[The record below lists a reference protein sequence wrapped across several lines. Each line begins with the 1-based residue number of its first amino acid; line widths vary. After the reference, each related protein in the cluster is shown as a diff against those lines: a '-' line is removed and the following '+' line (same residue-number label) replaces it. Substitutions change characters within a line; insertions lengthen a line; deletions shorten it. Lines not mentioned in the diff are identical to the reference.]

1 MQRKFRHLWQ
11 AALAVAL
18 TVAPMATGC
27 SGDEDSI
34 LPPADDDAASDTTA
48 IPEQPA
54 EAVLDSTELWCM
66 NGNQRIYGLLYTKAR
81 PGDRVPAVILSH
93 SYSLSHAAMRGYA
106 RSLAEKGMAA
116 YCFDFCGGGSE
127 SQSDGSTDSMTVFT
141 EVNDLKAVLA
151 TVRGLDVVHP
161 DSVYLLGSSLG
172 GLVSALVAEEKAEQV
187 AGLILFYPAFNMAD
201 LVRQFGDLM
210 NGWGGGMGGSWGGSW
225 GDMGGSWGDMGGMF
239 SMSQVF
245 IDALKDYDV
254 WQHIGTFPRPVT
266 ILHGSKDWLVPV
278 SNSKKAV
285 GLYPD
290 ATLHVIEGANHG
302 FNAANLGSMGSM
314 MGGAADYDSIVMPI
328 VYDFLG
334 R

>member
-1 MQRKFRHLWQ
+1 MQGKIRHLWQ

-27 SGDEDSI
+27 SDDEDSI
-34 LPPADDDAASDTTA
+34 LPPADDDAVTDTTA
-48 IPEQPA
+48 ISEQPA

-81 PGDRVPAVILSH
+81 PGERVPAVILSH

-172 GLVSALVAEEKAEQV
+172 GMVSALVAEDEPEKV
-187 AGLILFYPAFNMAD
+187 AGLILFYPAFNMPD

-210 NGWGGGMGGSWGGSW
+210 NGWGGSMGGSWGGSW
-225 GDMGGSWGDMGGMF
+225 GDMGSMF
-239 SMSQVF
+239 SMSQAF

-254 WQHIGTFPRPVT
+254 WQHIGTFPRPVA
-266 ILHGSKDWLVPV
+266 ILHGSKDWIVPI
-278 SNSKKAV
+278 SNSEKAV
-285 GLYPD
+285 GLYPN

-302 FNAANLGSMGSM
+302 FNEANLGGFGSM
-314 MGGAADYDSIVMPI
+314 MGGTADYDSIVMPI

>member
-1 MQRKFRHLWQ
+1 MQRKIRHLWQ

-18 TVAPMATGC
+18 TVSPMATGC
-27 SGDEDSI
+27 SDDEDSI

-81 PGDRVPAVILSH
+81 PGERVPAVILSH

-172 GLVSALVAEEKAEQV
+172 GMVSALVAEDEPEKV
-187 AGLILFYPAFNMAD
+187 AGLILFYPAFNMPD

-210 NGWGGGMGGSWGGSW
+210 NGWGGSMGGSWGGSW
-225 GDMGGSWGDMGGMF
+225 GDMGSMF
-239 SMSQVF
+239 SMSQAF

-254 WQHIGTFPRPVT
+254 WQHIGTFPRSVA
-266 ILHGSKDWLVPV
+266 ILHGSKDWIVPI
-278 SNSKKAV
+278 SNSEKAV
-285 GLYPD
+285 GLYPN

-302 FNAANLGSMGSM
+302 FNEANLGGFGSM
-314 MGGAADYDSIVMPI
+314 MGGTADYDSIVMPI

>member
-1 MQRKFRHLWQ
+1 MQGKIRHLWQ

-27 SGDEDSI
+27 SDDEDSI
-34 LPPADDDAASDTTA
+34 LPPADDDAVTDTTA

-81 PGDRVPAVILSH
+81 PGERVPAVILSH

-172 GLVSALVAEEKAEQV
+172 GMVSALVAEDEPEKV
-187 AGLILFYPAFNMAD
+187 AGLILFYPAFNMPD

-210 NGWGGGMGGSWGGSW
+210 NGWGGSMGGSWGGSW
-225 GDMGGSWGDMGGMF
+225 GDMGSMF
-239 SMSQVF
+239 SMSQAF
-245 IDALKDYDV
+245 IDAMKDYDV
-254 WQHIGTFPRPVT
+254 WQHIGTFPRPVA
-266 ILHGSKDWLVPV
+266 ILHGSKDWIVPI
-278 SNSKKAV
+278 SNSEKAV
-285 GLYPD
+285 GLYPN

-302 FNAANLGSMGSM
+302 FNEANLGGFGSM
-314 MGGAADYDSIVMPI
+314 MGGTADYDSIVMPI

>member
-1 MQRKFRHLWQ
+1 MQGKIRHLWQ

-27 SGDEDSI
+27 SDDEDSI
-34 LPPADDDAASDTTA
+34 LPPADDDAVTDTTA
-48 IPEQPA
+48 ISEQPA

-81 PGDRVPAVILSH
+81 PGERVPAVILSH

-172 GLVSALVAEEKAEQV
+172 GMVSALVAEDEPEKV
-187 AGLILFYPAFNMAD
+187 AGLILFYPAFNMPD

-210 NGWGGGMGGSWGGSW
+210 NGWGGSMGGSWGGSW
-225 GDMGGSWGDMGGMF
+225 GDMGSMF
-239 SMSQVF
+239 SMSQAF
-245 IDALKDYDV
+245 IDAMKDYDV
-254 WQHIGTFPRPVT
+254 WQHIGTFPRPVA
-266 ILHGSKDWLVPV
+266 ILHGSKDWIVPI
-278 SNSKKAV
+278 SNSEKAV
-285 GLYPD
+285 GLYPN

-302 FNAANLGSMGSM
+302 FNEANLGGFGSM
-314 MGGAADYDSIVMPI
+314 MGGTADYDSIVMPI

>member
-34 LPPADDDAASDTTA
+34 LPPADDDAVTDTTA

-81 PGDRVPAVILSH
+81 PGERVPAVILSH

-172 GLVSALVAEEKAEQV
+172 GLVSALVAEDEPDQV

-210 NGWGGGMGGSWGGSW
+210 NGWGGG
-225 GDMGGSWGDMGGMF
+225 MGGMF

-314 MGGAADYDSIVMPI
+314 MGGAADYDRIVMPI

>member
-1 MQRKFRHLWQ
+1 MQRKIRHLWQ

-27 SGDEDSI
+27 SDDEDSI
-34 LPPADDDAASDTTA
+34 LPPADDDAVTDTTA

-81 PGDRVPAVILSH
+81 PGERVPAVILSH

-172 GLVSALVAEEKAEQV
+172 GMVSALVAEDEPEKV
-187 AGLILFYPAFNMAD
+187 AGLILFYPAFTMPD

-210 NGWGGGMGGSWGGSW
+210 NGWGGSMGGSWGGSW
-225 GDMGGSWGDMGGMF
+225 GDMGSMF
-239 SMSQVF
+239 SISQAF

-254 WQHIGTFPRPVT
+254 WQHIGTFPRPVA
-266 ILHGSKDWLVPV
+266 ILHGSKDWIVPI
-278 SNSKKAV
+278 SNSEKAV
-285 GLYPD
+285 GLYPN

-302 FNAANLGSMGSM
+302 FNAANLGGFGSM
-314 MGGAADYDSIVMPI
+314 MGGTADYDSMVMPI

>member
-27 SGDEDSI
+27 SDDEDSI
-34 LPPADDDAASDTTA
+34 LPPADDDAVTDTTA

-81 PGDRVPAVILSH
+81 PGERVPTVILSH

-172 GLVSALVAEEKAEQV
+172 GMVSALVAEDEPEKV
-187 AGLILFYPAFNMAD
+187 AGLILFYPAFNMPD

-210 NGWGGGMGGSWGGSW
+210 NGWGGSMGGSWGGSW
-225 GDMGGSWGDMGGMF
+225 GDMGSMF
-239 SMSQVF
+239 SMSQAF

-254 WQHIGTFPRPVT
+254 WQHIGTFPRPVA
-266 ILHGSKDWLVPV
+266 ILHGSKDWIVPI
-278 SNSKKAV
+278 SNSEKAV
-285 GLYPD
+285 GLYPN
-290 ATLHVIEGANHG
+290 ATRHVIEGANHG
-302 FNAANLGSMGSM
+302 FNEANLGGFGSM
-314 MGGAADYDSIVMPI
+314 MGGTADYDSIVMPI

>member
-1 MQRKFRHLWQ
+1 MQRKIRHLWQ

-27 SGDEDSI
+27 SDDEDSI
-34 LPPADDDAASDTTA
+34 LPPADDDAVTDTTA
-48 IPEQPA
+48 ISEQPA

-81 PGDRVPAVILSH
+81 PGERVPAVILSH

-172 GLVSALVAEEKAEQV
+172 GMVSALVAEDEPEKV
-187 AGLILFYPAFNMAD
+187 AGLILFYPAFNMPD

-210 NGWGGGMGGSWGGSW
+210 NGWGGSMGGSWGGSW
-225 GDMGGSWGDMGGMF
+225 GDMGSMF
-239 SMSQVF
+239 SMSQAF

-254 WQHIGTFPRPVT
+254 WQHIGTFPRPVA
-266 ILHGSKDWLVPV
+266 ILHGSKDWIVPI
-278 SNSKKAV
+278 SNSEKAV
-285 GLYPD
+285 GLYPN

-302 FNAANLGSMGSM
+302 FNEANLGGFGSM
-314 MGGAADYDSIVMPI
+314 MGGTADYDSIVMPI

>member
-1 MQRKFRHLWQ
+1 MQGKIRHLWQ

-27 SGDEDSI
+27 SDDEDSI
-34 LPPADDDAASDTTA
+34 LPPADDDAVTDTTA

-81 PGDRVPAVILSH
+81 PGERVPAVILSH

-172 GLVSALVAEEKAEQV
+172 GMVSALVAEDEPEKV
-187 AGLILFYPAFNMAD
+187 AGLILFYPAFNMPD

-210 NGWGGGMGGSWGGSW
+210 NGWGGSMGGSWGGSW
-225 GDMGGSWGDMGGMF
+225 GDMGSMF
-239 SMSQVF
+239 SISQAF

-254 WQHIGTFPRPVT
+254 WQHIGTFPRPVA
-266 ILHGSKDWLVPV
+266 ILHGSKDWIVPV
-278 SNSKKAV
+278 SNSEKAV
-285 GLYPD
+285 GLYPN
-290 ATLHVIEGANHG
+290 ATLHVIEGANHC
-302 FNAANLGSMGSM
+302 FNAANLGGFGIM
-314 MGGAADYDSIVMPI
+314 MGGTADYDSIVMPI

>member
-1 MQRKFRHLWQ
+1 MQRKIRHLWQ

-27 SGDEDSI
+27 SDDEDSI

-81 PGDRVPAVILSH
+81 PGERVPAVSH

-172 GLVSALVAEEKAEQV
+172 GMVSALVAEDEPEKV
-187 AGLILFYPAFNMAD
+187 AGLILFYPAFNMPD

-210 NGWGGGMGGSWGGSW
+210 NGWGGSMGGSWGGSW
-225 GDMGGSWGDMGGMF
+225 GDMGSMF
-239 SMSQVF
+239 SMSQAF

-254 WQHIGTFPRPVT
+254 WQHIGTFPRPVA
-266 ILHGSKDWLVPV
+266 ILHGSKDWIVPV
-278 SNSKKAV
+278 SNSEKAV
-285 GLYPD
+285 GLYPN

-302 FNAANLGSMGSM
+302 FNAANLGGFGSM
-314 MGGAADYDSIVMPI
+314 MGGTADYDSIVMPI

>member
-1 MQRKFRHLWQ
+1 MQRKIRHLWQ

-27 SGDEDSI
+27 SDDEDSI
-34 LPPADDDAASDTTA
+34 LPPADDDAGTDTTA

-81 PGDRVPAVILSH
+81 PGERVPAVILSH

-172 GLVSALVAEEKAEQV
+172 GMVSALVAEDEPEKV
-187 AGLILFYPAFNMAD
+187 AGLILFYPAFNMPE

-210 NGWGGGMGGSWGGSW
+210 NGWGGSMGGSWGGSW
-225 GDMGGSWGDMGGMF
+225 GDMGSMF
-239 SMSQVF
+239 SMSQAF

-254 WQHIGTFPRPVT
+254 WQHIGTFPRPVA
-266 ILHGSKDWLVPV
+266 ILHGSKDWIVPI
-278 SNSKKAV
+278 SNSEKAV
-285 GLYPD
+285 GLYPN

-302 FNAANLGSMGSM
+302 FNEANLGGFGSM
-314 MGGAADYDSIVMPI
+314 MGGTADYDSIVMPI

>member
-1 MQRKFRHLWQ
+1 MQRKIRHLWQ

-27 SGDEDSI
+27 SDDEDSI

-48 IPEQPA
+48 TPEQPA

-81 PGDRVPAVILSH
+81 PGERVPAVILSH
-93 SYSLSHAAMRGYA
+93 SYSLSHAAMRSYA

-172 GLVSALVAEEKAEQV
+172 GMVSALVAEDEPEKV
-187 AGLILFYPAFNMAD
+187 AGLILFYPAFNMPD
-201 LVRQFGDLM
+201 IVRQFGDLM
-210 NGWGGGMGGSWGGSW
+210 NGWGGSMGGSWGGSW
-225 GDMGGSWGDMGGMF
+225 GDMGSMF
-239 SMSQVF
+239 SMSQAF

-254 WQHIGTFPRPVT
+254 WQHIGTFPRPVA
-266 ILHGSKDWLVPV
+266 ILHGSKDWIVPI
-278 SNSKKAV
+278 SNSEKAV
-285 GLYPD
+285 GLYPN

-302 FNAANLGSMGSM
+302 FNEANLGGFGSM
-314 MGGAADYDSIVMPI
+314 MGGTADYDSIVMPI

>member
-27 SGDEDSI
+27 SDDEDSI
-34 LPPADDDAASDTTA
+34 LPPPDDDAASDTIA

-81 PGDRVPAVILSH
+81 PGERVPAVILSH

-127 SQSDGSTDSMTVFT
+127 SQSDGTTDSMTVFT
-141 EVNDLKAVLA
+141 EVNDLEAVLA
-151 TVRGLDVVHP
+151 TVRRLDVVHP
-161 DSVYLLGSSLG
+161 DSIYLLGSSLG
-172 GLVSALVAEEKAEQV
+172 GMVSALVAEDKAEQV

-210 NGWGGGMGGSWGGSW
+210 NGWGGSMGGSWGGSW
-225 GDMGGSWGDMGGMF
+225 GDMGSMF
-239 SMSQVF
+239 SMSQAF

-254 WQHIGTFPRPVT
+254 WQHIGTFPRPVA
-266 ILHGSKDWLVPV
+266 ILHGSKDWIVPI
-278 SNSKKAV
+278 SNSEKAV
-285 GLYPD
+285 GLYPN

-302 FNAANLGSMGSM
+302 FNEANLGGFGSM
-314 MGGAADYDSIVMPI
+314 MGGTADYDSIVMPI

>member
-1 MQRKFRHLWQ
+1 MQRKIRHLWQ

-18 TVAPMATGC
+18 TVSPMATGC
-27 SGDEDSI
+27 SDDEDSI

-81 PGDRVPAVILSH
+81 PGERVPAVILSH

-172 GLVSALVAEEKAEQV
+172 GMVSALVAEDEPEKV
-187 AGLILFYPAFNMAD
+187 AGLILFYPAFNMPD

-210 NGWGGGMGGSWGGSW
+210 NGWGGSMGGSWGGSW
-225 GDMGGSWGDMGGMF
+225 GDMGSMF
-239 SMSQVF
+239 SMSQAF

-254 WQHIGTFPRPVT
+254 WQHIGTFPRPVA
-266 ILHGSKDWLVPV
+266 ILHGSKDWIVPI
-278 SNSKKAV
+278 SNSEKAV
-285 GLYPD
+285 GLYPN

-302 FNAANLGSMGSM
+302 FNEANLGGFGSM
-314 MGGAADYDSIVMPI
+314 MGGTADYDSIVMPI

>member
-27 SGDEDSI
+27 SDDEDSI
-34 LPPADDDAASDTTA
+34 LPPADDDAVTDTTA

-81 PGDRVPAVILSH
+81 PGERVPAVILSH

-172 GLVSALVAEEKAEQV
+172 GMVSALVAEDEPEKV
-187 AGLILFYPAFNMAD
+187 AGLILFYPAFNMPE

-210 NGWGGGMGGSWGGSW
+210 NGWGGSMGGSWGGSW
-225 GDMGGSWGDMGGMF
+225 GDMGSMF
-239 SMSQVF
+239 SMSQAF
-245 IDALKDYDV
+245 IDAMKDYDV
-254 WQHIGTFPRPVT
+254 WQHIGTFPRPVA
-266 ILHGSKDWLVPV
+266 ILHGSKDWIVPI
-278 SNSKKAV
+278 SNSEKAV
-285 GLYPD
+285 GLYPN

-302 FNAANLGSMGSM
+302 FNEANLGGFGSM
-314 MGGAADYDSIVMPI
+314 MGGMADYDSIVMPI

>member
-1 MQRKFRHLWQ
+1 MQGKIRHLWQ

-27 SGDEDSI
+27 SDDEDSI

-81 PGDRVPAVILSH
+81 PGERVPAVILSH

-172 GLVSALVAEEKAEQV
+172 GMVSALVAEDEPEKV
-187 AGLILFYPAFNMAD
+187 AGLILFYPAFNMPD

-210 NGWGGGMGGSWGGSW
+210 NGWGGSMGGSWGGSW
-225 GDMGGSWGDMGGMF
+225 GDMGSMF
-239 SMSQVF
+239 SMSQAF
-245 IDALKDYDV
+245 IDAMKDYDV
-254 WQHIGTFPRPVT
+254 WQHIGTFPRPVA
-266 ILHGSKDWLVPV
+266 ILHGSKDWIVPI
-278 SNSKKAV
+278 SNSEKAV
-285 GLYPD
+285 GLYPN

-302 FNAANLGSMGSM
+302 FNEANLGGFGSM
-314 MGGAADYDSIVMPI
+314 MGGTADYDSIVMPI